1 LNLQVWQEFVCS
13 RGVVAA
19 LFYEVKRRQAEAC
32 PTVRFSMPVV
42 GTTAYNTAGQITA
55 LVRSLLNDAAGNL
68 FTDSVLLPFVNSGYR
83 KAQRAL
89 ANVQSG
95 SFLSDNVLLVVQAV
109 ASVDPSVQVS
119 ITDATAPPN
128 QLPPDLLVPV
138 KIWERSNLSSDDFV
152 EMVDLTDHD
161 GLPSE
166 PQGQA
171 LSYWEWRAD
180 GIYFLGATRDTQ
192 IRLRYQKSYP
202 DLTDATSPVLIRN
215 AQEAL
220 AYAAAAMAGAARGA
234 PQAVRWDAAAA
245 DALEDLVVRATQRE
259 QQPGRRRRPFSSRAG
274 FAPLI

>member
-1 LNLQVWQEFVCS
+1 
-13 RGVVAA
+13 
-19 LFYEVKRRQAEAC
+19 
-32 PTVRFSMPVV
+32 MPVV

-68 FTDSVLLPFVNSGYR
+68 FTDAVLLPYVNSGNR

-95 SFLSDNVLLVVQAV
+95 SFLSDNILLVVPAV
-109 ASVDPSVQVS
+109 SVVDASAQVS

-128 QLPPDLLVPV
+128 QLPTDLLVPV
-138 KIWERSNLSSDDFV
+138 KLWERANLSSDDFS
-152 EMVDLTDHD
+152 EMTDLTNHD

-166 PQGQA
+166 PQGTM
-171 LSYWEWRAD
+171 LRYWEWRAD
-180 GIYFLGATRDTQ
+180 GIYFLGATQDTQ

-234 PQAVRWDAAAA
+234 PQAERWDAAAG
-245 DALEDLVVRATQRE
+245 DALEDLIQRATQRE
-259 QQPGRRRRPFSSRAG
+259 QQTGRRRRPFSSRAG

>member
-1 LNLQVWQEFVCS
+1 
-13 RGVVAA
+13 
-19 LFYEVKRRQAEAC
+19 
-32 PTVRFSMPVV
+32 MPVV

-68 FTDSVLLPFVNSGYR
+68 FTDTVLLPYVNAAYR
-83 KAQRAL
+83 KAQRTL

-95 SFLSDNVLLVVQAV
+95 TFLSDDVLLVVPAV
-109 ASVDPSVQVS
+109 TVVDASAQVS

-138 KIWERSNLSSDDFV
+138 KLWQRANLSSDDFI
-152 EMVDLTDHD
+152 EMTDLTDHD
-161 GLPSE
+161 GL
-166 PQGQA
+166 
-171 LSYWEWRAD
+171 
-180 GIYFLGATRDTQ
+180 YFLGATQDTQ
-192 IRLRYQKSYP
+192 IRLRYQTSFP
-202 DLTDATSPVLIRN
+202 DLVDATSPVLIRN

-234 PQAVRWDAAAA
+234 PQAERWDAAAA

-259 QQPGRRRRPFSSRAG
+259 QQTGRRRRPFSARAG